1 MAKDKDSE
9 KEDKGKFMAIVKK
22 VSTVDVRCTYY

>member
-22 VSTVDVRCTYY
+22 VSTVW

>member
-22 VSTVDVRCTYY
+22 VSTVK